1 LEERVKAERER
12 LVAEGE
18 SVEFHDET
26 LAEELANLEPLPEV
40 DELLNGV
47 IKKIE
52 VSSARLSEELQNRG
66 QLTEQLKR
74 VADDQTATQKQRELA
89 IVNEKIRAAQFE
101 WQIYAV
107 CARMLDEIRSI
118 YERDRQPRTLSEAS
132 ELLKQLTD
140 GKYHRIW
147 TPLGEETLLV
157 DDKDGNTF
165 DVSWIS
171 RGAREQLFIALRLA
185 LASEFARHGSVL
197 PLILDDVLVNF
208 DTKRAAAAIQVLR
221 DVASAGAGR
230 QIFLFTCH
238 EHICRMFQ
246 QLKIPVRALPAAE
259 PG

>member
-1 LEERVKAERER
+1 
-12 LVAEGE
+12 
-18 SVEFHDET
+18 
-26 LAEELANLEPLPEV
+26 
-40 DELLNGV
+40 
-47 IKKIE
+47 
-52 VSSARLSEELQNRG
+52 
-66 QLTEQLKR
+66 
-74 VADDQTATQKQRELA
+74 
-89 IVNEKIRAAQFE
+89 
-101 WQIYAV
+101 
-107 CARMLDEIRSI
+107 MLDEIRSI

-132 ELLKQLTD
+132 ELLKQLTE

-246 QLKIPVRALPAAE
+246 KLNIPVRALPNSEPAA
-259 PG
+259 